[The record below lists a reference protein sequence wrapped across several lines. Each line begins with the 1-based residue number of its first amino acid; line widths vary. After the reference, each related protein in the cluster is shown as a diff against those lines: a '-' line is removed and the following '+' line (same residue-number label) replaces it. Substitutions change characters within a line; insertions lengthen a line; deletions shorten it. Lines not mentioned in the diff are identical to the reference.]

1 MTISAVL
8 INHNG
13 GGTILRAI
21 QSLLDQEQAW
31 DQIIVVDNGSTD
43 GSDREI
49 RKQYPVVHLVELGEN
64 RGLPHARNVGLSK
77 TQSDVVLFMDDDIY
91 LTSGSIQRMLNAMQE
106 TGASVICPRI
116 ILHPE
121 NGVVQCDGA
130 AIHFIGMLALCHPF
144 QKLADHPPQR
154 TLVTGFIGACLL
166 FDAKLLRDV
175 GGFDEDYFF
184 YFEDLEL
191 SFRLTSLGHKIF
203 CEEHAVALHERGA
216 GTENLS
222 FRGEGAYPARRAYF
236 TLRHRWLTILIHY
249 RARTLFLLS
258 PALILYEL
266 AAFIESLRRGWLGI
280 YFKAIVSLLQGWGF
294 ILKRRRYWRSERKV
308 SDKDILDGGA
318 LPFSRGFFEPSKVK
332 LIQMLDS
339 LLNSYWEMVKRWL

>member
-21 QSLLDQEQAW
+21 QSLLDQRQIW

-43 GSDREI
+43 GSDQEI
-49 RKQYPVVHLVELGEN
+49 RRHYPRVQLVDLGEN
-64 RGLPHARNVGLSK
+64 RGLPYARNAGLSK
-77 TQSDVVLFMDDDIY
+77 TQSDVVLFMDDDVY
-91 LTSGSIQRMLNAMQE
+91 LTRGSLQRMLDAMWE

-121 NGVVQCDGA
+121 NEVTQCDGA
-130 AIHFIGMLALCHPF
+130 TIHFIGTLALRHPF

-154 TLVTGFIGACLL
+154 ALVTGFIGACLL
-166 FDAKLLRDV
+166 FDAKLLRDF

-191 SFRLTSLGHKIF
+191 SFRLTSLGYKIF
-203 CEEHAVALHERGA
+203 CEENAAALHERGT

-222 FRGEGAYPARRAYF
+222 FRGQGAYPARRAF
-236 TLRHRWLTILIHY
+236 FNLRHRWLTILIHY
-249 RARTLFLLS
+249 QVKTLILLS
-258 PALILYEL
+258 PALILYES
-266 AAFIESLRRGWLGI
+266 ATFIESFRRGWLNV
-280 YFKAIVSLLQGWGF
+280 YFKAIFSLIQGWRS
-294 ILKRRRYWRSERKV
+294 ILKRRRYWISKRKV

-318 LPFSRGFFEPSKVK
+318 LPFSRGFVEPSKAK

-339 LLNSYWEMVKRWL
+339 LLNSYWEMAKQWL